1 MVSFKIIKILGLLQ
15 KLQNLLP
22 RSALFTIHKAF
33 SRPYLDYDDILSDQT
48 YDMSLHHK
56 VESIP

>member
-22 RSALFTIHKAF
+22 RSALFTIRKAF
-33 SRPYLDYDDILSDQT
+33 SRPYLDYDDILYDQT

-56 VESIP
+56 VESIQ